1 MTAGPAGRDPA
12 GGRAGRHPAGPLHT
26 TCGPLDLQNPV
37 LAASGTF
44 GYGEAFERF
53 FPLATLGGFVTK
65 TLFLAPRD
73 GNPPPRIAET
83 SCGMLNSIGLANIGW
98 DAFVADKA
106 PLLGVRGAARLVVNI
121 AGNHPDEYRELAGR
135 VETDRDRVRCDAI
148 EVNVSCP
155 NVKEGG
161 TNIGCDLD
169 SFRRTVAGVRAETTL
184 PVFVKLSPNVAD
196 VVPFAACAADEG
208 ADGVSLI
215 NTLYGMQIDVDSG
228 RPVLGTGSGGLSGPS
243 ILPVGVHW
251 TFRVRAALPEL
262 PILGIGG
269 ICSWRDALQYLLA
282 GAQAV
287 QVGTAAFV
295 HPRIC
300 PEIVAGL
307 ERYCATRGTTIA
319 SLVGAAHRADEAAEA
334 PVWTG

>member
-1 MTAGPAGRDPA
+1 MVAAPGAPGGDPPWLGTA
-12 GGRAGRHPAGPLHT
+12 
-26 TCGPLDLQNPV
+26 CGPLELHNPV

-53 FPLATLGGFVTK
+53 FPLSTLGGFVTK

-98 DAFVADKA
+98 DAFVEGKVPIVAA
-106 PLLGVRGAARLVVNI
+106 LRGSARMVVNI
-121 AGNHPDEYRELAGR
+121 AGNHPGEYRALAAR
-135 VETDRDRVRCDAI
+135 VEADRERVRPDAI

-161 TNIGCDLD
+161 TNIGCDLGQ
-169 SFRRTVAGVRAETTL
+169 FRRTVRGVRAETTL

-215 NTLYGMQIDVDSG
+215 NTLYGMQIDVDAM
-228 RPVLGTGSGGLSGPS
+228 RPLLGTGSGGLSGPA

-251 TFRVRAALPEL
+251 TFKVRSALPDL
-262 PILGIGG
+262 PIMGIGG
-269 ICSWRDALQYLLA
+269 IATWRDALQYILA

-295 HPRIC
+295 NPNVCI
-300 PEIVAGL
+300 EILAGL
-307 ERYCATRGTTIA
+307 ERFCATRRVTIPE
-319 SLVGAAHRADEAAEA
+319 LVGAAHRVGEPAEA

>member
-1 MTAGPAGRDPA
+1 MVES
-12 GGRAGRHPAGPLHT
+12 RALAT
-26 TCGPLDLQNPV
+26 TCGPLELQNPV

-83 SCGMLNSIGLANIGW
+83 ACGMLNSIGLANIGW
-98 DAFVADKA
+98 DAFVEEKA
-106 PLLGVRGAARLVVNI
+106 PLVAAHRGPARLIVNI
-121 AGNHPDEYRELAGR
+121 AGNHPDEYRALAARVEADKGR
-135 VETDRDRVRCDAI
+135 VLPDAV

-155 NVKEGG
+155 NVREGG

-169 SFRRTVAGVRAETTL
+169 QFRRTVRGVRAETTL

-215 NTLYGMQIDVDSG
+215 NTLYGMVVDIEG
-228 RPVLGTGSGGLSGPS
+228 MRPVLGTGSGGLSGPA

-251 TFRVRAALPEL
+251 TFKVRSALPDL

-269 ICSWRDALQYLLA
+269 IATWRDALQYLLA

-295 HPRIC
+295 NPRVC

-307 ERYCATRGTTIA
+307 ERFCATRAVTIRE
-319 SLVGAAHRADEAAEA
+319 LIGAAHRAGELVEA

>member
-1 MTAGPAGRDPA
+1 MVGGPPHEGEGSSDR
-12 GGRAGRHPAGPLHT
+12 RPLAT
-26 TCGPLDLQNPV
+26 SCGPLELQNPV

-53 FPLATLGGFVTK
+53 FTLHSLGGFVTK

-83 SCGMLNSIGLANIGW
+83 ACGMLNSIGLANIGW
-98 DAFVADKA
+98 AAFVTEKA
-106 PLLGVRGAARLVVNI
+106 PLVNERRGAARLLVNI
-121 AGNHPDEYRELAGR
+121 AGNYPDEYRALAAR
-135 VETDRDRVRCDAI
+135 VESDRDRVRPDAI

-169 SFRRTVAGVRAETTL
+169 QFRRTVQGVRAETTL

-196 VVPFAACAADEG
+196 VVPFAVCAADEG
-208 ADGVSLI
+208 AEGVSVI
-215 NTLYGMQIDVDSG
+215 NTLYGMQIDLQS
-228 RPVLGTGSGGLSGPS
+228 RKPVLGTGSGGLSGPS

-251 TFRVRAALPEL
+251 TYKVRAALPDL
-262 PILGIGG
+262 PIMGIGG
-269 ICSWRDALQYLLA
+269 ITTWRDALQYLMA
-282 GAQAV
+282 GAQAI
-287 QVGTAAFV
+287 QIGTAAFV
-295 HPRIC
+295 NPNACVEVI
-300 PEIVAGL
+300 AGL
-307 ERYCATRGTTIA
+307 DRYCATRGTTIRE
-319 SLVGAAHRADEAAEA
+319 LVGAAHRAGEPAEA

>member
-1 MTAGPAGRDPA
+1 MVESRDLA
-12 GGRAGRHPAGPLHT
+12 T
-26 TCGPLDLQNPV
+26 TCGPLELQNPV

-83 SCGMLNSIGLANIGW
+83 ACGMLNSIGLANIGW
-98 DAFVADKA
+98 DAFVEEKA
-106 PLLGVRGAARLVVNI
+106 PLVAAHRGRALLIVNI
-121 AGNHPDEYRELAGR
+121 AGNHPDEYRALAARVEADKGR
-135 VETDRDRVRCDAI
+135 VLPDAV

-155 NVKEGG
+155 NVREGG

-169 SFRRTVAGVRAETTL
+169 QFRRTVRGVRAETTL

-215 NTLYGMQIDVDSG
+215 NTLYGMVVDIEG
-228 RPVLGTGSGGLSGPS
+228 MRPVLGTGSGGLSGPA

-251 TFRVRAALPEL
+251 TFKVRSALPDL

-269 ICSWRDALQYLLA
+269 IATWRDALQYLLA

-295 HPRIC
+295 NPRVC

-307 ERYCATRGTTIA
+307 ERFCATRGVTIRE
-319 SLVGAAHRADEAAEA
+319 LIGAAHRAGEPAEA